1 LNDDIS
7 ILPDLEAVIFVIVFK
22 GAASFSPET
31 ESRAQYLDIF
41 YRAFGA
47 VKDKR
52 IADGSNSAGRDV
64 AAAT

>member
-1 LNDDIS
+1 LSGDIS

-31 ESRAQYLDIF
+31 ESRAQYADIF
-41 YRAFGA
+41 YRAFEA

-52 IADGSNSAGRDV
+52 IADSSILAGRNA